1 MNYKVFVIKEA
12 NCLTGRLLFSQ
23 ENDRFY
29 FYTHKSENYKLKGTY
44 TVTDNI
50 YSFKVNSDI
59 YGSFD
64 IDGTNYK
71 LSICHNGSDYSRQGG
86 YEYKLETLDI
96 ISTEGP
102 DIDNLDSTYIKNITP
117 DKLLTNTSFCMA
129 PWVHLYMQSSG
140 IVFPCC
146 KAKKAILGNL
156 NKTSYKELWNSEK
169 LKKIRLNMLAGNK
182 IPACESCNLNQ
193 SRWGNSYRN
202 YFNNN
207 YLHLYNRVKN
217 TNADGS
223 LDKME
228 LKYADFRI
236 SNLCNFKCRTCS
248 SHSSSS
254 WYEDEKKLGWNSS
267 PVKIFNVWQNLKEQV
282 PEIIDT
288 VEKINFAG
296 GEPLLIKENYEILD
310 SLIEKKR
317 FDVELTYN
325 TNLSILNYN
334 NMNICDKWK
343 LFDSIIIKAS
353 LDGIKERG
361 EYIRKGLVWQDF
373 FKNRYQLSKQVPRAK
388 IKIFVTV
395 QLFNVL
401 HLPEMYEFLVKY
413 KFVDSSNLSTFHLS
427 FLEEPKIYDIRSLSP
442 AVKEEVRAVYHKFFD
457 KHSNNEK
464 LINHF
469 KSVLTVMDEDTYD
482 MKQAFKETTMQLDVL
497 RKESAVAT
505 FPELKTYFKEC
516 GFNIN

>member
-1 MNYKVFVIKEA
+1 M
-12 NCLTGRLLFSQ
+12 
-23 ENDRFY
+23 
-29 FYTHKSENYKLKGTY
+29 
-44 TVTDNI
+44 
-50 YSFKVNSDI
+50 
-59 YGSFD
+59 
-64 IDGTNYK
+64 
-71 LSICHNGSDYSRQGG
+71 
-86 YEYKLETLDI
+86 
-96 ISTEGP
+96 
-102 DIDNLDSTYIKNITP
+102 
-117 DKLLTNTSFCMA
+117 
-129 PWVHLYMQSSG
+129 
-140 IVFPCC
+140 
-146 KAKKAILGNL
+146 
-156 NKTSYKELWNSEK
+156 
-169 LKKIRLNMLAGNK
+169 
-182 IPACESCNLNQ
+182 
-193 SRWGNSYRN
+193 
-202 YFNNN
+202 
-207 YLHLYNRVKN
+207 
-217 TNADGS
+217 
-223 LDKME
+223 
-228 LKYADFRI
+228 
-236 SNLCNFKCRTCS
+236 
-248 SHSSSS
+248 
-254 WYEDEKKLGWNSS
+254 
-267 PVKIFNVWQNLKEQV
+267 
-282 PEIIDT
+282 
-288 VEKINFAG
+288 
-296 GEPLLIKENYEILD
+296 
-310 SLIEKKR
+310 
-317 FDVELTYN
+317 
-325 TNLSILNYN
+325 
-334 NMNICDKWK
+334 
-343 LFDSIIIKAS
+343 FDSIIIKAS